1 MDAMDDVPTKVAL
14 IAHFARRNV
23 RILSCVGVGGK
34 ADPPRVHVSDLRSA
48 GRCPRSWDRRWLPWR
63 CASWG
68 GEGRPATPNN
78 LVLIFVRSAKKF
90 EEDFD
95 RGLAT
100 GGTGWTMPCVGGW
113 KRG

>member
-1 MDAMDDVPTKVAL
+1 MLELDPAVRTYTGDEDKDGDILDPPRRRGGRWDIDVDAIDEIPTKVAL

-34 ADPPRVHVSDLRSA
+34 ADPPRVNVLVLRSA

-68 GEGRPATPNN
+68 GSPSHP
-78 LVLIFVRSAKKF
+78 
-90 EEDFD
+90 
-95 RGLAT
+95 
-100 GGTGWTMPCVGGW
+100 
-113 KRG
+113 